1 MKNRDLY
8 EKLYDALKYVHIH
21 VHVIYER
28 DGNGLWCAAA
38 DLTEEGKTY
47 RIWFVIDENGLPD
60 ILKIER
66 WFIG

>member
-21 VHVIYER
+21 VIYER
-28 DGNGLWCAAA
+28 DGNGFWCAAA